1 MILSNSQIEFIRDF
15 LKERAVTHEG
25 LSEELLDHIATK
37 IEQQME
43 AGAIFQG
50 AAASTFESF
59 QKDEMQEIQSQ
70 ILLIQNRFFMTR
82 RTLKYI
88 LVVSISITII
98 GFLIDSDEPVG
109 DIYFQIYEGIM
120 FNLLI
125 FVILCVITGI
135 GILTTRS
142 FSKLVVFIKR
152 NFSK

>member
-50 AAASTFESF
+50 AAASSFESF

-70 ILLIQNRFFMTR
+70 IISLNQKQFIMKS
-82 RTLKYI
+82 RTLKW
-88 LVVSISITII
+88 LFGISIAISSL
-98 GFLIDSDEPVG
+98 GFILDMNERVD
-109 DIYFQIYEGIM
+109 DIYL
-120 FNLLI
+120 NLFEISMMSLI
-125 FVILCVITGI
+125 IFTILCAITGI
-135 GILTTRS
+135 GIFVKRS
-142 FSKLVVFIKR
+142 FSKE
-152 NFSK
+152 